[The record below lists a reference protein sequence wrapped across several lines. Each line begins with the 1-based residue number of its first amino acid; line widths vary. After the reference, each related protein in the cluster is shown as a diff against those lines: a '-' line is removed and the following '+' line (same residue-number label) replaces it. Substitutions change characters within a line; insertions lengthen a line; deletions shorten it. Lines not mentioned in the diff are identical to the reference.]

1 MCLTEPENRFS
12 APGRRSCYEK
22 TMADKRTTLQPID
35 HAGFFATLDTPPAP
49 TDRLRAAFARHRE
62 TITSR

>member
-1 MCLTEPENRFS
+1 
-12 APGRRSCYEK
+12 
-22 TMADKRTTLQPID
+22 MADKRTTLQQID
-35 HAGFFATLDTPPAP
+35 HAGFFATLDTPPVP